1 MLTRRRVLAVALGL
15 AVVAAGCSEDGGTG
29 DGSEFAADADLE
41 VRTVEETFVDESR
54 ETPRSGDVAAQSSRT
69 LESLVFL
76 PEGDG
81 PYPLLV
87 FAHGLASSP
96 DAYLDLL
103 GGLASAGF
111 VIVAPEFP
119 LTSENGPTAPDTGD
133 TQNQPGDV
141 SFVIDTVLAEAEA
154 GEEPYGDLV
163 DPEHIGAFGHSNGAV
178 TTYGVAANTCC
189 RDDRIDAA
197 VLLAGLPEPYGGGEY
212 AFDEAP
218 PMVLVHG
225 TSDHGVPYEEAVRTF
240 NELTGVKGL
249 LSMTRVGHTEF
260 LYSSGSGFDTTVS
273 VVRDFF
279 RSQLRSDEAAADRL
293 ASEEVPEEGME
304 LHFATGD
311 TTDVTL
317 PTVPG

>member
-1 MLTRRRVLAVALGL
+1 MVTRHRMLTVALGL
-15 AVVAAGCSEDGGTG
+15 ALVAAGCSDDGGTG
-29 DGSEFAADADLE
+29 DGDESAADADLE
-41 VRTVEETFVDESR
+41 VRTVEETYVDESR
-54 ETPRSGDVAAQSSRT
+54 ETPRSGDVPAEPSRT
-69 LESLVFL
+69 LETVVFL

-87 FAHGLASSP
+87 FSHGLSSAA
-96 DAYLDLL
+96 DNYLDLL
-103 GGLASAGF
+103 GEVASAGF
-111 VIVAPEFP
+111 LIVAPEFP
-119 LTSENGPTAPDTGD
+119 LTSENAPTAPDVGD

-141 SFVIDTVLAEAEA
+141 SFLIDTVLAEAET

-197 VLLAGLPEPYGGGEY
+197 VILAGLPEPYGGGDY

-225 TSDHGVPYEEAVRTF
+225 TSDHGVPHEDAVRTF

-249 LSMTRVGHTEF
+249 LSLPRVGHTEF
-260 LYSSGSGFDTTVS
+260 LYSSGTGFDATIS
-273 VVRDFF
+273 VIRDFF
-279 RSQLRSDEAAADRL
+279 RSQLGDDEAAADRL
-293 ASEEVPEEGME
+293 ATEEVPEEGME

-311 TTDVTL
+311 SADVTL
-317 PTVPG
+317 PTTPG